1 MFKYILKRIGLMI
14 VTFLIIMILCFVM
27 IKSLPLPTQ
36 EGLTAAQT
44 EAKIARM
51 KALGYYE
58 PIWTQLWIYFRN
70 IITKW
75 DWGTSW
81 FISYNANA
89 WDVIFTRLP
98 PTMLINAYSILFS
111 IPLGILLGIVAA
123 LNKNKWPDNAI
134 SVLVILFV
142 SVPSFVYAFLVQY
155 FFCYKLGW
163 FPLTMKS
170 LSDAGGTYWSWTMFV
185 SMIPAIMSLS
195 FGTIAGLTRF
205 VRAELTDCLTEDYM
219 ILAKAKGLTNAQA
232 TFRHA
237 LNNSMVPVLP
247 SIISEF
253 VAIVGGSL
261 IIENIFGVP
270 GVGSLFINA
279 INSKDYDVYMV
290 CNAFYI
296 SIGLLAGIL
305 VDLSYG
311 FIDPRIRMGAR

>member
-27 IKSLPLPTQ
+27 IKSLPLPSQ
-36 EGLTAAQT
+36 EGLTAAET

-123 LNKNKWPDNAI
+123 LNKNKWPDNVI

-155 FFCYKLGW
+155 LFCYKLGW

-185 SMIPAIMSLS
+185 SMVPAIMSLS

>member
-27 IKSLPLPTQ
+27 IKSLPLPSQ
-36 EGLTAAQT
+36 EGLTAAET

-70 IITKW
+70 IVTKW

-98 PTMLINAYSILFS
+98 PTMLINTYSILFS

-123 LNKNKWPDNAI
+123 LNKNKWPDNVI

-155 FFCYKLGW
+155 LFCYKLGW

-185 SMIPAIMSLS
+185 SMVPAIMSLS

>member
-1 MFKYILKRIGLMI
+1 MLKYILKRIGLMV

-27 IKSLPLPTQ
+27 IKSLPLPSQ

-44 EAKIARM
+44 AAKVARM

-98 PTMLINAYSILFS
+98 STMLINAYSILFS
-111 IPLGILLGIVAA
+111 IPLGILFGIIAA
-123 LNKNKWPDNAI
+123 LNKNKWPDNII
-134 SVLVILFV
+134 SVVVILFV

-155 FFCYKLGW
+155 LFCYKLGW
-163 FPLTMKS
+163 FPLTMRS
-170 LSDAGGTYWSWTMFV
+170 LSDAGGTYWSWPMFV

-219 ILAKAKGLTNAQA
+219 ILAKAKGLTNSQA
-232 TFRHA
+232 TLRHA
-237 LNNSMVPVLP
+237 LNNAMVPVLP

-253 VAIVGGSL
+253 VDIVAGSL
-261 IIENIFGVP
+261 IIESIFGVP

-296 SIGLLAGIL
+296 SIGLAAGIL

-311 FIDPRIRMGAR
+311 FIDPRIRMGAK

>member
-27 IKSLPLPTQ
+27 IKSLPLPSQ
-36 EGLTAAQT
+36 EGLTAAET

-123 LNKNKWPDNAI
+123 LNKNKWPDNVI

-155 FFCYKLGW
+155 LFCYKLGW

>member
-1 MFKYILKRIGLMI
+1 MI

-27 IKSLPLPTQ
+27 IKSLPLPSQ
-36 EGLTAAQT
+36 EGLTAAET

-70 IITKW
+70 IVTKW

-98 PTMLINAYSILFS
+98 PTMLINTYSILFS

-123 LNKNKWPDNAI
+123 LNKNKWPDNVI

-155 FFCYKLGW
+155 LFCYKLGW

-185 SMIPAIMSLS
+185 SMVPAIMSLS

>member
-75 DWGTSW
+75 DWGRRW

-123 LNKNKWPDNAI
+123 LNKNKWPDNVI

-155 FFCYKLGW
+155 LFCYKLGW

-185 SMIPAIMSLS
+185 SMVPAIMSLS

>member
-14 VTFLIIMILCFVM
+14 LTFLIIMILCFVM
-27 IKSLPLPTQ
+27 IKSLPLPIG
-36 EGLTAAQT
+36 EGLNADQLA
-44 EAKIARM
+44 AKIARL

-81 FISYNANA
+81 MIDYSASA
-89 WDVIFTRLP
+89 WDVIFSRLP
-98 PTMLINAYSILFS
+98 PTMLINTYSILFS
-111 IPLGILLGIVAA
+111 IPLGIGLGIVAA
-123 LNKNKWPDNAI
+123 LNKNKWPDNII
-134 SVLVILFV
+134 SVLVIFFV

-155 FFCYKLGW
+155 LLCFKAGW
-163 FPLTMKS
+163 FPLTMLS
-170 LSDAGGTYWSWTMFV
+170 LSDAGNSYWSWTMFH
-185 SMIPAIMSLS
+185 SMIPAIISLS

-205 VRAELTDCLTEDYM
+205 VRAELIDCLTEDYM
-219 ILAKAKGLTNAQA
+219 ILAKAKGLTNGQA
-232 TFRHA
+232 TMRHA
-237 LNNSMVPVLP
+237 LKNSMVPVLP

-253 VAIVGGSL
+253 VSIVGGSL
-261 IIENIFGVP
+261 IIENIFAVP
-270 GVGSLFINA
+270 GVGSLFINS

-296 SIGLLAGIL
+296 TIGLVAGIL

-311 FIDPRIRMGAR
+311 FIDPRIRMGAK

>member
-27 IKSLPLPTQ
+27 IKSLPLPSQ
-36 EGLTAAQT
+36 EGLTAAET

-123 LNKNKWPDNAI
+123 LNKNKWPDNVI

-155 FFCYKLGW
+155 LFCYKLGW

-185 SMIPAIMSLS
+185 SMIPAMMSLS
-195 FGTIAGLTRF
+195 FGTIASLTRF

-261 IIENIFGVP
+261 IIENIYGVP

-296 SIGLLAGIL
+296 SIGLLAGIF

>member
-1 MFKYILKRIGLMI
+1 MI

-27 IKSLPLPTQ
+27 IKSLPLPSQ
-36 EGLTAAQT
+36 EGLTAAET

-70 IITKW
+70 IVTKW

-98 PTMLINAYSILFS
+98 PTMLINTYSILFS

-123 LNKNKWPDNAI
+123 LNKNKWPDNVI

-155 FFCYKLGW
+155 LFCYKLGW

-185 SMIPAIMSLS
+185 SMVPAIMSLS
-195 FGTIAGLTRF
+195 FGTVAGLTRF

>member
-1 MFKYILKRIGLMI
+1 MFKYVLKRIGLMI

-27 IKSLPLPTQ
+27 IKSLPLPNK
-36 EGLTAAQT
+36 EGLTVAQT

-58 PIWTQLWIYFRN
+58 PIWTQLWIYFKN
-70 IITKW
+70 IVTKW

-81 FISYNANA
+81 FISYNVNA

-123 LNKNKWPDNAI
+123 LNKNKWPDNLI

-155 FFCYKLGW
+155 LFCYKLSW

-170 LSDAGGTYWSWTMFV
+170 LSDAGGSYWSWKMFI
-185 SMIPAIMSLS
+185 SMVPAIMSLS
-195 FGTIAGLTRF
+195 FGTVAGLTRF

>member
-1 MFKYILKRIGLMI
+1 MFKYVLKRIGLMI

-27 IKSLPLPTQ
+27 IKSLPLPNK
-36 EGLTAAQT
+36 EGLTVAQT

-58 PIWTQLWIYFRN
+58 PIWTQLWIYFKN
-70 IITKW
+70 IVTKW

-81 FISYNANA
+81 FISYNVNA

-123 LNKNKWPDNAI
+123 LNKNKWPDNLI

-155 FFCYKLGW
+155 LFCYKLSW

-170 LSDAGGTYWSWTMFV
+170 LSDAGGSYWSWTMFV
-185 SMIPAIMSLS
+185 SMVPAIMSLS
-195 FGTIAGLTRF
+195 FGTVAGLTRF

>member
-1 MFKYILKRIGLMI
+1 MI

-123 LNKNKWPDNAI
+123 LNKNKWPDNVI

-155 FFCYKLGW
+155 LFCYKLGW

-185 SMIPAIMSLS
+185 SMVPAIMSLS

>member
-1 MFKYILKRIGLMI
+1 MFKYVLKRIGLMI

-27 IKSLPLPTQ
+27 IKSLPLPNQ
-36 EGLTAAQT
+36 EGLTVAQT

-58 PIWTQLWIYFRN
+58 PIWTQLWIYFKN
-70 IITKW
+70 IVTKW

-81 FISYNANA
+81 FISYNVNA

-123 LNKNKWPDNAI
+123 LNKNKWPDNLI

-155 FFCYKLGW
+155 LFCYKLSW

-170 LSDAGGTYWSWTMFV
+170 LSDAGGSYWSWTMFV
-185 SMIPAIMSLS
+185 SMVPAIMSLS
-195 FGTIAGLTRF
+195 FGTVAGLTRF

>member
-1 MFKYILKRIGLMI
+1 MI

>member
-1 MFKYILKRIGLMI
+1 MFKYVLKRIGLMI

-27 IKSLPLPTQ
+27 IKSLPLPNK
-36 EGLTAAQT
+36 EGLTVAQT

-58 PIWTQLWIYFRN
+58 PIWTQLWIYFKN
-70 IITKW
+70 IVTKW

-81 FISYNANA
+81 FISYNVNA

-123 LNKNKWPDNAI
+123 LNKNKWPDNLI

-155 FFCYKLGW
+155 FFCYKLSW

-170 LSDAGGTYWSWTMFV
+170 LSDAGGSYWSWTMFV
-185 SMIPAIMSLS
+185 SMVPAIMSLS
-195 FGTIAGLTRF
+195 FGTVAGLTRF